1 MRLAFLTGSLVH
13 GGAERQAITLANR
26 LAERGHECHAIYVK
40 NDPSQLGR
48 LRRKKGH
55 AETWSGQVR
64 RLDRRGSR
72 SDSYIMGILILG
84 LAVAALSA
92 GGTVLIVFVL
102 TALVAIAWR
111 RARPRRR

>member
-1 MRLAFLTGSLVH
+1 MSQWGRPRHAGIRHNRRVRGGGTWADQDRRLLRH
-13 GGAERQAITLANR
+13 
-26 LAERGHECHAIYVK
+26 
-40 NDPSQLGR
+40 QLGR
-48 LRRKKGH
+48 LRRKKGR

-72 SDSYIMGILILG
+72 RDRYVMGILILG

-111 RARPRRR
+111 RTRPRRR

>member
-1 MRLAFLTGSLVH
+1 MSQWGRPRHAGIRHNRRVRGGGTWADQDRRLLRH
-13 GGAERQAITLANR
+13 
-26 LAERGHECHAIYVK
+26 
-40 NDPSQLGR
+40 QLGR

-64 RLDRRGSR
+64 RLDRRSSR
-72 SDSYIMGILILG
+72 RDRYVMGILILG

-102 TALVAIAWR
+102 TALVAIVWR
-111 RARPRRR
+111 RTRPGRR

>member
-1 MRLAFLTGSLVH
+1 MSQWGRPRHAGVRHNRRVRGGGTWTDQNRRLLRHQFF
-13 GGAERQAITLANR
+13 
-26 LAERGHECHAIYVK
+26 
-40 NDPSQLGR
+40 R

-72 SDSYIMGILILG
+72 RDRYVMGILILG

-111 RARPRRR
+111 RTRPRRR

>member
-1 MRLAFLTGSLVH
+1 MSQWGRPRHAGIRHNRRVRGGGTWADQDRRLLRH
-13 GGAERQAITLANR
+13 
-26 LAERGHECHAIYVK
+26 
-40 NDPSQLGR
+40 QLGR

-72 SDSYIMGILILG
+72 RDRYVMGILILG

-111 RARPRRR
+111 RTRPRRR

>member
-1 MRLAFLTGSLVH
+1 MSQWGRPRHPGVRHNQRVRGGGTWTAQDRRLLRH
-13 GGAERQAITLANR
+13 
-26 LAERGHECHAIYVK
+26 
-40 NDPSQLGR
+40 QLGR

-72 SDSYIMGILILG
+72 RDSYIMGILILG

>member
-1 MRLAFLTGSLVH
+1 MSQWGRPRHAGVRHNQRVRGGGTWADQDRRLLRH
-13 GGAERQAITLANR
+13 
-26 LAERGHECHAIYVK
+26 
-40 NDPSQLGR
+40 QLGR

-72 SDSYIMGILILG
+72 RDRYVMGILILG

>member
-1 MRLAFLTGSLVH
+1 MSQWGRPRHTGIRHNQRVRGGGTWADQDRRLLRH
-13 GGAERQAITLANR
+13 
-26 LAERGHECHAIYVK
+26 
-40 NDPSQLGR
+40 QLGR

-72 SDSYIMGILILG
+72 RDRYVMGILILG

-111 RARPRRR
+111 RTRPRRR